1 MSNPVTSPHHTP
13 QQHGRHHDYEGATE
27 PRGPKEGQP
36 QTPAKA
42 SAPSRR
48 NEGVENPP
56 EPESQPDGFGEP
68 DEPEH
73 TNDEDGSSSG
83 RPSKRRPTKS
93 PAPSDPLR

>member
-1 MSNPVTSPHHTP
+1 MSSSASAKPHHTP
-13 QQHGRHHDYEGATE
+13 QEHGRHHDYEGAIE
-27 PRGPKEGQP
+27 PLGPGEG
-36 QTPAKA
+36 TRPAATA
-42 SAPSRR
+42 SAPPRR

-73 TNDEDGSSSG
+73 SNDEDAS
-83 RPSKRRPTKS
+83 RPARPARRPTKS